1 MLSSAQF
8 FAIFSV
14 LIVSASALLG
24 IIGSK
29 QGVTVTGRLICN
41 GQPASGVL
49 VKMYEDGTI
58 YDSKLDSVKTGAD
71 GTFRV
76 SGTQNKIRT
85 IDPKVNIYHKCN
97 YNGLCSKKVSINIP
111 KSAVTSGGNN
121 NNGRNYDIGTIN
133 LANRFSGESTD
144 CIH

>member
-1 MLSSAQF
+1 MNFIHFLAV
-8 FAIFSV
+8 FSV
-14 LIVSASALLG
+14 LFASASALLG
-24 IIGSK
+24 LIGSK

-58 YDSKLDSVKTGAD
+58 YDSKLDSQKTGAD

-76 SGTQNKIRT
+76 SGSQNKIRT

-111 KSAVTSGGNN
+111 KSAVVSGSGNN
-121 NNGRNYDIGTIN
+121 ARNYDIGTIN

>member
-1 MLSSAQF
+1 MISAQL

-14 LIVSASALLG
+14 LVISTDGLLG

-29 QGVTVTGRLICN
+29 QGVTVTGKLICN
-41 GQPASGVL
+41 GQPASNVL
-49 VKMYEDGTI
+49 VKMYEDGTF
-58 YDSKLDSVKTGAD
+58 YDSKMGSVKTGSD

-76 SGTQNKIRT
+76 SGDQNKIRT

-111 KSAVTSGGNN
+111 KNAVVSGSGQNA
-121 NNGRNYDIGTIN
+121 RNYDIGTIN
-133 LANRFSGESTD
+133 LANKFSGESTD